1 MVLKVLKISLKP
13 WSWTMIL
20 EFSLKPQLVI
30 VISQIFL
37 NLILLQISIVS
48 ENVNLNN
55 ELHLE
60 GGWIGVVEQFKNS
73 PNKDYL
79 TLDYLNVKNF
89 FFQ

>member
-1 MVLKVLKISLKP
+1 
-13 WSWTMIL
+13 MIL

-60 GGWIGVVEQFKNS
+60 GG
-73 PNKDYL
+73 
-79 TLDYLNVKNF
+79 
-89 FFQ
+89 